1 MEAMDKK
8 LSEAKEDKEAAERK
22 LSEAKMD
29 MEEII
34 ADKVKAKMI
43 KKTGTSVVDT
53 NKQKW
58 YPYFLV
64 VVAGNTSRQG
74 IDESHHHRVEPQYF
88 PAQILTNAMGNAVRQ
103 DRVGPLFCNIKR
115 GLNANDGLDS
125 SPIVRAV
132 TSGFDMCALCEKNLL
147 LENCSHSP
155 YQDDNRIAEA
165 ARVVI
170 SFDSKPI
177 PGDWN
182 GAGACAHLNYR
193 AIVMVLVLVL
203 T

>member
-115 GLNANDGLDS
+115 ERSTCPIGRMASAEDNPFLD
-125 SPIVRAV
+125 I
-132 TSGFDMCALCEKNLL
+132 
-147 LENCSHSP
+147 EN
-155 YQDDNRIAEA
+155 NRIAEA